1 MSSIPKKTTTTSTTD
16 LPVWAQPYA
25 QAYLGQVYD
34 YYMPGGQMVPGQA
47 PGDPSR
53 YEGGTLR
60 TYDGPDRTI
69 LGFNDQELQA
79 QNAQAQ
85 YLGSGPVPGMNETN
99 QYALDVL
106 SGKYLT
112 PDSNPY
118 VKQLYDTAARSVTNN
133 YQDSIAPQ
141 QAANAAFAGAFGGSA
156 QANEQVRSRYGLGQ
170 NLSDLA
176 TQVYGGNYAAER
188 QRQSEMAQFMPQLG
202 QYNENLWLN
211 RLDRQNALGANRR
224 QLEQAQ
230 TDVGYENA
238 MTRYEYPMKVLQW
251 LGQGLGAGATGSSST
266 QTAPNPNASNAA
278 ATYGGL
284 GIAGAGTLI
293 NGYKAWNSPTGTT
306 GQF

>member
-1 MSSIPKKTTTTSTTD
+1 MSSVPKNTTVQSTTD
-16 LPVWAQPYA
+16 LPKWAQPYA

-34 YYMPGGQMVPGQA
+34 YYMPGGRMVPGEA
-47 PGDPSR
+47 PGDPAR
-53 YEGGTLR
+53 YEGGALR

-79 QNAQAQ
+79 QQAQ
-85 YLGSGPVPGMNETN
+85 QQYLNGGPAPGMNETN

-118 VKQLYDTAARSVTNN
+118 VKELYNTAARGVSNQ
-133 YQDSIAPQ
+133 YRDSIAPT

-156 QANEQVRSRYGLGQ
+156 QANEQVRSQYGLGQ

-176 TQVYGGNYAAER
+176 TQIYGGNYAAER

-202 QYNENLWLN
+202 QYNENFWLN
-211 RLDRQNALGANRR
+211 RLDRMGALGANRR
-224 QLEQAQ
+224 QLEQQQA
-230 TDVGYENA
+230 DVGYENA

-251 LGQGLGAGATGSSST
+251 IGQGLGTGATGNSQM
-266 QTAPNPNASNAA
+266 QTAPNPNATNAA

-284 GIAGAGTLI
+284 GIAGAGALAS
-293 NGYKAWNSPTGTT
+293 GYDTWNKWNS
-306 GQF
+306 